1 MERKWIWA
9 VAPSVAHGMVFF
21 DGHSQSVANIE
32 FRPPVAHLNGPV
44 EWRFKE
50 SCASSAYVKPDEPQ
64 LLEDRIFNQIFSDAS
79 KAVGGVAETL
89 KSFGKR
95 IPAYV
100 FKASPKLKPS
110 WKVLGQVNKAQ
121 REILEEKK
129 NPAHIREADRYFM
142 ALYESG
148 EEWEGVRETLTASK
162 LTESSGSV
170 ELNADCA
177 EIPKHMLEKEW
188 DLRRAFSQQLSILE
202 PRGVMVS
209 TLDSQS
215 RGPGFESRAR

>member
-1 MERKWIWA
+1 
-9 VAPSVAHGMVFF
+9 MVFF

-129 NPAHIREADRYFM
+129 
-142 ALYESG
+142 
-148 EEWEGVRETLTASK
+148 
-162 LTESSGSV
+162 
-170 ELNADCA
+170 
-177 EIPKHMLEKEW
+177 
-188 DLRRAFSQQLSILE
+188 E
-202 PRGVMVS
+202 PRAHTGSRQVLHGALRVRRGVGG
-209 TLDSQS
+209 SQ
-215 RGPGFESRAR
+215 RDAHGL